1 MHGQNLRKP
10 LLRGHTN
17 RELEL
22 VVDDSERQLVQ
33 EIRRKPDLGLVQAE
47 SEKTDVPNRST
58 LTESSPTSR
67 YLISPETLFLRPN
80 ERHLGEIVDP
90 GRRTTHF
97 RLLTSVAVDHSPFL
111 AGCQQVTG
119 FLFVP
124 CFRCL
129 RPFRTNTSLTS
140 PGRRPRIMAPLPIH
154 DCHLHS
160 TQGLVVGR

>member
-80 ERHLGEIVDP
+80 ERHLGEIADP
-90 GRRTTHF
+90 GRRTTNF

-111 AGCQQVTG
+111 AGCQQVTRVPFCSLFSVSPPFQDEH
-119 FLFVP
+119 FLDLSGSEASYNGATP
-124 CFRCL
+124 N
-129 RPFRTNTSLTS
+129 P
-140 PGRRPRIMAPLPIH
+140 
-154 DCHLHS
+154 
-160 TQGLVVGR
+160 